1 MAKLVHATCY
11 FSWDTVD
18 LSAYVKSA
26 TLTLGT
32 KTVDM
37 TAMNDT
43 VEVNASTYANWS
55 FEATLYQD
63 YAAAMVDAT
72 LNTDVGV
79 SGKAIAWRDTSA
91 VKSATNPQW
100 DATGMLTSYTPVQGS
115 VGEAAMVKITVASVT
130 AMVRNV

>member
-11 FSWDTVD
+11 FLWDTVD

-43 VEVNASTYANWS
+43 VEVNAATYANWS
-55 FEATLYQD
+55 FEATLFQD

-72 LNTDVGV
+72 IATDIGV
-79 SGKAIAWRDTSA
+79 SKVMAYRDTSA
-91 VKSATNPQW
+91 AKSATNPEW
-100 DATGMLTSYTPVQGS
+100 GGTGMLTSYTPIQGA
-115 VGEAAMVKITVASVT
+115 VGEPALAKITVACVSVLT
-130 AMVRNV
+130 RGV